1 MTFVATI
8 VGLGLAASAAGLPSK
23 NRHTAKTD
31 TGTLAGVVERNV
43 LVFRGIPYAAPP
55 VGPVAL
61 ARLRPPYAGKAC
73 ATQATTGLLKD
84 LKNIGKVPT
93 NLWYRPWYRG
103 PMVK

>member
-31 TGTLAGVVERNV
+31 TGTLTGVVERDV

-61 ARLRPPYAGKAC
+61 ARAC
-73 ATQATTGLLKD
+73 ARRTLARPARRKPLQAF
-84 LKNIGKVPT
+84 
-93 NLWYRPWYRG
+93 
-103 PMVK
+103 